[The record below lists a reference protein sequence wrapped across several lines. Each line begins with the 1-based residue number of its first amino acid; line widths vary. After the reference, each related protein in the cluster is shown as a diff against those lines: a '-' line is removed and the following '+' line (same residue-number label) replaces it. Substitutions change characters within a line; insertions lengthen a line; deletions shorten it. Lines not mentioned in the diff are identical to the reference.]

1 MTEFCEGG
9 DLLHSLN
16 RRAKS
21 QNGPPVMPE
30 PEARTVIG
38 QVAKGVSA
46 IHAAGFIH
54 RDIKEANIFIS
65 EGSSHQQVAQCVQVL
80 NRLLVFICTIL
91 PTFFIADYVQAWRL
105 RTGDA
110 LWPGEHDN
118 VRNQDLHGP

>member
-1 MTEFCEGG
+1 MLKIEGLGLKRSEKLMHLLHFQTRCVDIIVTEFCEGG

-30 PEARTVIG
+30 AEARTVIG

-65 EGSSHQQVAQCVQVL
+65 EGSSHQQVPFFM
-80 NRLLVFICTIL
+80 VF
-91 PTFFIADYVQAWRL
+91 F
-105 RTGDA
+105 
-110 LWPGEHDN
+110 
-118 VRNQDLHGP
+118 